1 MKANERSLE
10 RLIAAGAKASPEPT
24 GIPPF
29 GLETRVLANWRAAQ
43 VVEEPAFLF
52 VFLRRA
58 MIAASFVLVLSAA
71 WSFTRPGI
79 GPAGEEADQLD
90 YQIQMSLNP

>member
-1 MKANERSLE
+1 
-10 RLIAAGAKASPEPT
+10 
-24 GIPPF
+24 
-29 GLETRVLANWRAAQ
+29 
-43 VVEEPAFLF
+43 

-58 MIAASFVLVLSAA
+58 MIAACFVFILSAA

-79 GPAGEEADQLD
+79 GLAGEEAVQLD